1 MKIGI
6 DIDDTVMDTRVVIDE
21 AALYFDKNFVNG
33 KGYQD
38 KSKYDFHEKFYWSSV
53 EKKEFFKFFR
63 QNKLYLEA
71 RPKGDALY
79 YLEKLYNEGYEIYF
93 LTRRS
98 ADEKLDIL
106 SITKD
111 DLTSK
116 GFKYQDCQI
125 GLSKKGEACKRL
137 GIDVFIDDS
146 VSQIEDVNSYGIKT
160 ILVDTWYNKEY
171 KGLRAK
177 NFQEIYNTIR
187 KWNNAR

>member
-6 DIDDTVMDTRVVIDE
+6 DIDDTVMDTQVVIDK
-21 AALYFDKNFVNG
+21 AALYFDKNFANG

-38 KSKYDFHEKFYWSSV
+38 KNKYDFHEKFYWSSV
-53 EKKEFFKFFR
+53 EKKEFFQFFR

-98 ADEKLDIL
+98 ADENLDIL

-137 GIDVFIDDS
+137 KIDVFIDDS

-177 NFQEIYNTIR
+177 NFQEIYNIIR